1 VNTMDSSTTE
11 KGIVCLSQYLY
22 IKVYMCFNKIKAT
35 TGIVGLTTL
44 VVKGQFFRLDKVVTE

>member
-1 VNTMDSSTTE
+1 MDSSTTE